1 MSVLA
6 GAKGPLFQDLQTTL
20 FCNFHLISSDIS
32 KYMLGKVTFSAGFT
46 GKTKGGKVLLRAAIA
61 SEVNIKRESSFVRI
75 MIIYETLS
83 LLWWYEQKIGKK

>member
-61 SEVNIKRESSFVRI
+61 SEVNIKREQFCKD
-75 MIIYETLS
+75 YNL
-83 LLWWYEQKIGKK
+83 

>member
-6 GAKGPLFQDLQTTL
+6 GAKRPLFQDLQTTL

-61 SEVNIKRESSFVRI
+61 SEVNIKREQFCKD
-75 MIIYETLS
+75 YDNL
-83 LLWWYEQKIGKK
+83 

>member
-83 LLWWYEQKIGKK
+83 LLW

>member
-1 MSVLA
+1 MWTFKNLGLKIIIIKMSVLA

-61 SEVNIKRESSFVRI
+61 GEGNIKREQFCKD
-75 MIIYETLS
+75 YDNL
-83 LLWWYEQKIGKK
+83 

>member
-61 SEVNIKRESSFVRI
+61 SEVNIKREQFCKDYDSLWNSFP
-75 MIIYETLS
+75 TLVI
-83 LLWWYEQKIGKK
+83 WTKNW